1 MSNILLRELSNA
13 DIDWMVTTGARQKM
27 APDDI
32 VLRPGE
38 SLEQLFVLLEG
49 TLSVRLPKIPSAV
62 ASQSSVVDS
71 QEIANISQ
79 GELFG
84 ESWLFKSKSVVWI
97 TVAEDATV
105 LTIPK
110 TALLNKLHQD
120 IDFAAHFYRALAL
133 LMTEQIRKILE
144 PSQNLP
150 YGSSQV
156 VKEAL
161 FVFGEL
167 RDSDIDWMVST
178 GKIKKLEAG
187 EVLLPAG
194 RPTDALYIVLDG
206 RLNAAIP
213 NQPFD
218 PLLMSFSGRES
229 PPVNQSWK
237 IVTYLSRG
245 EVPGITSF
253 LDFQPLPGTYRAETE
268 TLVLAIPRQHVAI
281 KLQEDLGFAS
291 RLYRVIATQMWNL
304 LQSAKL
310 FRGEGG
316 KEPSELV
323 YEDEDELY
331 LDELQRF
338 SEGGAKFDWMLCQ
351 LGVGGR

>member
-1 MSNILLRELSNA
+1 MSDILLRELSNA
-13 DIDWMVTTGARQKM
+13 DIDWMVTTGARLAM

-32 VLRPGE
+32 LIRPGE
-38 SLEQLFVLLEG
+38 TPEQLFVLLEG
-49 TLSVRLPKIPSAV
+49 TLSVRLPKMSSAV
-62 ASQSSVVDS
+62 DSQSSVVDS
-71 QEIANISQ
+71 QEIANISR

-84 ESWLFKSKSVVWI
+84 ESWLFKSKSVVWV
-97 TVAEDATV
+97 TAAEDTKV

-110 TALLNKLHQD
+110 AALLDKLHQD
-120 IDFAAHFYRALAL
+120 VGFAAHFYRVLAL
-133 LMTEQIRKILE
+133 NMTERIRKILE
-144 PSQNLP
+144 PSKNLP

-178 GKIKKLEAG
+178 GKIKKLEPG

-194 RPTDALYIVLDG
+194 RPTDALYIVLNG
-206 RLNAAIP
+206 RLTAAIT

-218 PLLMSFSGRES
+218 PLLMCFSGRES
-229 PPVNQSWK
+229 PTANQSLK
-237 IVTYLSRG
+237 IVAYVSRG

-253 LDFQPLPGTYRAETE
+253 LDFQPLPVTYRTETE

-291 RLYRVIATQMWNL
+291 RLYRVIATQVWNL

-316 KEPSELV
+316 NEPSELV
-323 YEDEDELY
+323 DEDEDELY
-331 LDELQRF
+331 LDQLQRF
-338 SEGGAKFDWMLCQ
+338 SEGGTRFDWMLRQ
-351 LGVGGR
+351 LGVGRR